1 MGITEILKETKLF
14 DDLTE
19 IQLKRIIQIAQRKE
33 YKAGEILF
41 TEGTSS
47 DAMYIIEQGQIKI
60 TKSLSPDK
68 EKTLN
73 VLSDGDF
80 FGEMAFLDRAPRS
93 ATAKTITP
101 AVIWDISSERFNKT
115 VMATEPQIAVKILC
129 KIIKIMSK
137 RLRDT
142 DEEVV
147 NMAQWALEARKKK

>member
-1 MGITEILKETKLF
+1 MGITEILKETNLF

-33 YKAGEILF
+33 YKAGETLF
-41 TEGTSS
+41 VEGTSS

-80 FGEMAFLDRAPRS
+80 FGEMAFLDRASRS
-93 ATAKTITP
+93 ATAKSITP
-101 AVIWDISSERFNKT
+101 AVIWNISSERFNKT
-115 VMATEPQIAVKILC
+115 VMATEPRIAVKILC
-129 KIIKIMSK
+129 KIIKILSK

-147 NMAQWALEARKKK
+147 NMAQWALEAREKK

>member
-1 MGITEILKETKLF
+1 MGITEILKETNLF

-47 DAMYIIEQGQIKI
+47 DAMYIIEQGQVKV

-129 KIIKIMSK
+129 KIIKILSK

-147 NMAQWALEARKKK
+147 NMAQWALEEREKT

>member
-1 MGITEILKETKLF
+1 MGITDILRETGLF

-19 IQLKRIIQIAQRKE
+19 IQLKRIVQIAQRKE
-33 YKAGEILF
+33 YKAGEALF

-47 DAMYIIEQGQIKI
+47 DAMYIIEKGQVKI
-60 TKSLSPDK
+60 TKSLGPGK

-73 VLSDGDF
+73 VLGDGDF
-80 FGEMAFLDRAPRS
+80 FGEMAFLDQAPRS

-101 AVIWDISSERFNKT
+101 AVIWDVSSERFNKT
-115 VMATEPQIAVKILC
+115 LMATEPQVAVKILC
-129 KIIKIMSK
+129 KIIKILSK

-147 NMAQWALEARKKK
+147 NMAQWALEAREKK

>member
-1 MGITEILKETKLF
+1 MGITEILKETNLF

-19 IQLKRIIQIAQRKE
+19 IQLRRIIQIAQRKE
-33 YKAGEILF
+33 YKTGEILF

-47 DAMYIIEQGQIKI
+47 DAMYIIEQGQVKI

-129 KIIKIMSK
+129 KIIKILSK

-147 NMAQWALEARKKK
+147 NMAQWALEAREKT